1 MMTSENRNNTMNE
14 AEFSRQA
21 ENLILTL
28 IKDNNNV
35 NVEEN
40 YVICDKERKI
50 KVSIN
55 IKEE

>member
-1 MMTSENRNNTMNE
+1 MISENKINTMNE
-14 AEFSRQA
+14 VEFSRQV

-28 IKDNNNV
+28 INDNNNV

>member
-1 MMTSENRNNTMNE
+1 MNE
-14 AEFSRQA
+14 TEFSRQA

-40 YVICDKERKI
+40 YVICDGKRKI
-50 KVSIN
+50 KVSIKL
-55 IKEE
+55 KEE

>member
-1 MMTSENRNNTMNE
+1 MNQV
-14 AEFSRQA
+14 EFSRRL

-28 IKDNNNV
+28 IKGNNNV

>member
-1 MMTSENRNNTMNE
+1 MNE
-14 AEFSRQA
+14 VEFSRQA

-50 KVSIN
+50 KVRV
-55 IKEE
+55 KQK

>member
-1 MMTSENRNNTMNE
+1 MTITENKIRTMNE
-14 AEFSRQA
+14 VEFSRQV

>member
-1 MMTSENRNNTMNE
+1 MNE
-14 AEFSRQA
+14 AEFNRQV

-40 YVICDKERKI
+40 YVICDGERKI
-50 KVSIN
+50 KVSIKL
-55 IKEE
+55 KEE

>member
-1 MMTSENRNNTMNE
+1 MTSENRNNTMNE

>member
-1 MMTSENRNNTMNE
+1 MNE
-14 AEFSRQA
+14 VEFNRQI

-28 IKDNNNV
+28 IKDNDNV

-40 YVICDKERKI
+40 YVICDGERKI

>member
-1 MMTSENRNNTMNE
+1 MNE
-14 AEFSRQA
+14 VEFSRQA

-28 IKDNNNV
+28 IKNNNNV

-40 YVICDKERKI
+40 YVICDRERKV

>member
-1 MMTSENRNNTMNE
+1 MDEI
-14 AEFSRQA
+14 EFLRQV

-28 IKDNNNV
+28 IKDNDNV

-40 YVICDKERKI
+40 YVICDGERKI

>member
-1 MMTSENRNNTMNE
+1 MNE
-14 AEFSRQA
+14 VEFNRQI

-28 IKDNNNV
+28 INDNNNV

-40 YVICDKERKI
+40 YVICDGERKI
-50 KVSIN
+50 KVSVN

>member
-1 MMTSENRNNTMNE
+1 MNE
-14 AEFSRQA
+14 VEFSRQA

-40 YVICDKERKI
+40 YVICDGERKI
-50 KVSIN
+50 KVSIKL
-55 IKEE
+55 KEE

>member
-1 MMTSENRNNTMNE
+1 MNE
-14 AEFSRQA
+14 LDFSRQA

-40 YVICDKERKI
+40 YVICDGERKI
-50 KVSIN
+50 TVSIN

>member
-1 MMTSENRNNTMNE
+1 MNE
-14 AEFSRQA
+14 VEFSRQA

-35 NVEEN
+35 KLEEN
-40 YVICDKERKI
+40 YVICDRERKV

>member
-1 MMTSENRNNTMNE
+1 MNE
-14 AEFSRQA
+14 VEFSRQA

>member
-1 MMTSENRNNTMNE
+1 MNE
-14 AEFSRQA
+14 VEFSRQI

-28 IKDNNNV
+28 IKGNNNV

-40 YVICDKERKI
+40 YVICDGERKI

>member
-1 MMTSENRNNTMNE
+1 MNE
-14 AEFSRQA
+14 VEFNRQI

-28 IKDNNNV
+28 INDNNNV

-40 YVICDKERKI
+40 YVICDEERKI